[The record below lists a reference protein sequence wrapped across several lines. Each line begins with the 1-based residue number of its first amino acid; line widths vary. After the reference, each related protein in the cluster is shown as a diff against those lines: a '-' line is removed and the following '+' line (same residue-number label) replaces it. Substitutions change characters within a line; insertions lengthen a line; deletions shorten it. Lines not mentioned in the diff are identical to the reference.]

1 MRIKFQE
8 QRMAFI
14 HNPCPRQRAKAARVN
29 STVHREERSGWR
41 GWEKRRFH
49 MYVSVAAGK

>member
-29 STVHREERSGWR
+29 STVHREREADGE
-41 GWEKRRFH
+41 GGKRDGFIC
-49 MYVSVAAGK
+49 MCL